1 MIKFQTLRY
10 KNFLSSGNTF
20 TEINL
25 NKDKTTLVVGQ
36 NGAGKST
43 MLDAISFGLFG
54 KAHRNINKAQLVN
67 SINNKGSL
75 VEVEFNIG
83 TARYKVCR
91 GIKPNIFEI
100 WKNGDMINQSS
111 HSKEYQKILEQNI
124 LKLNHKS
131 FHQVVVLGSSS
142 FIPFMQL
149 PGGVRR
155 EVIEDLLDINVFSK
169 MNIILKERNAQLKDN
184 LKQIDY
190 NIDIVKTKIESQ
202 KKYIRDIAALT
213 EENRKDY
220 ESRIHASQSVIDEL
234 QAENSELGLGLDESI
249 SEADERLRSLQNR
262 KQDLLLRSQDRQT
275 NIRDLEKRITFF
287 DENESCPVCDQ
298 AISDGHKHEILR
310 STKESQDRGKAAL
323 KQIGVEGQGVES
335 QINDQTSVLSTL
347 RDRVH
352 KITSNTREITS
363 LNSTISDY
371 RTHIEKEVG
380 TDLTEARADL
390 TKFED
395 DRSDQLE
402 NKMKISEEFNY
413 NFVIVEMLKDT
424 GIKTKIIKQYL
435 PVMNKLVNQYLQ
447 ILDFF
452 VHFHLDESFQE
463 VIRSRHRDEFT
474 YDSFSEGEKQRI
486 DLALLFTWRQVAK
499 MKNSVSTNLL
509 LLDETF
515 DSSLDHDGV
524 ENLLK
529 ILYTLGDDTNV
540 FVISHKGEI
549 LDGKFNNKIEFV
561 KEKNFSKMKN
571 NSVQANELVL

>member
-1 MIKFQTLRY
+1 MIKFKTLRY
-10 KNFLSSGNTF
+10 KNFLSSGNNF
-20 TEINL
+20 TEIEL
-25 NKDKTTLVVGQ
+25 NKNKSTLVVGQ

-43 MLDAISFGLFG
+43 MLDALSFALFG
-54 KAHRNINKAQLVN
+54 KAHRNINKTQLIN
-67 SINNKGSL
+67 SINNKGCL
-75 VEVEFNIG
+75 VEIEFSLSGNEF
-83 TARYKVCR
+83 KVSR
-91 GIKPNIFEI
+91 GIKPNVFEI
-100 WKNGDMINQSS
+100 WKNGTMLNQSS
-111 HSKEYQKILEQNI
+111 HSREYQKILEQNI

-149 PGGVRR
+149 PSHIRR

-169 MNIILKERNAQLKDN
+169 MNIILKEKNVQLKDK
-184 LKQIDY
+184 LRQIDY

-220 ESRIHASQSVIDEL
+220 ESRIQASQNIIDEL
-234 QAENSELGLGLDESI
+234 QNENSELSLGLDESV
-249 SEADERLRSLQNR
+249 SEAEQGLKLLQDR
-262 KQDLLLRSQDRQT
+262 KQSLLLRGQDRQSA
-275 NIRDLEKRITFF
+275 IRDLEKRITFF
-287 DENESCPVCDQ
+287 EENESCPVCDQ
-298 AISDGHKHEILR
+298 AISDGHKHAILLSTQEDRDRRKAEI
-310 STKESQDRGKAAL
+310 
-323 KQIGVEGQGVES
+323 KQIGTEGQGVES
-335 QINDQTSVLSTL
+335 EIEQQTGLLSTL

-352 KITSNTREITS
+352 KLTANTKEIS
-363 LNSTISDY
+363 KLQATISDY
-371 RTHIEKEVG
+371 RSHIEKEIG
-380 TDLTEARADL
+380 TDLTQARTDL
-390 TKFED
+390 QKFED
-395 DRSDQLE
+395 DRSNELE
-402 NKMKISEEFNY
+402 EKLKLSDDLNY
-413 NFVIVEMLKDT
+413 NSVIIEMLKDT

-435 PVMNKLVNQYLQ
+435 PAMNKLVNQYLQ

-529 ILYTLGDDTNV
+529 ILYTLGEDTNV
-540 FVISHKGEI
+540 FVISHKGDI
-549 LDGKFNNKIEFV
+549 LDGKFDSKIEFV
-561 KEKNFSKMKN
+561 KEKNFSQMKIG
-571 NSVQANELVL
+571 VQANELVV